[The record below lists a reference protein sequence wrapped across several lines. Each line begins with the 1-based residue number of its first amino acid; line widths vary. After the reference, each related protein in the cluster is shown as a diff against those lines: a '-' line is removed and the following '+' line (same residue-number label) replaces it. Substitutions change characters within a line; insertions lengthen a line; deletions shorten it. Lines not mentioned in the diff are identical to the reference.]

1 MVEMFFQVGQGE
13 SGTGYI
19 TFDDEYRPRVACD
32 IKLAGDDGFEHDFL
46 DTCDGDR

>member
-1 MVEMFFQVGQGE
+1 MFFQVGQSE

-19 TFDDEYRPRVACD
+19 TFDDEYRPHVACD
-32 IKLAGDDGFEHDFL
+32 LKPSGDHGFEHNFL